1 MFWCLSQTV
10 YPASK
15 RILMIDRAATLPNSS
30 WQDYY
35 CAYLKYQIE
44 PCGETPLGK
53 FKQQK
58 KKQGLRELASF
69 WKYTEHSRTFLV
81 HAHKEVHFISR
92 HSQRK
97 DVSGLLNDA
106 RIRLCFQSLDF
117 TTSFSIEN
125 QLAPSA
131 TTYCP
136 ANAAFMKVVKY
147 DNRHNKIM
155 QLLLSLELYHFS
167 FITTDDKI

>member
-15 RILMIDRAATLPNSS
+15 RILIIDRAATLPNSS

-53 FKQQK
+53 FNQQK

-106 RIRLCFQSLDF
+106 RIRLCFQSLI
-117 TTSFSIEN
+117 S
-125 QLAPSA
+125 
-131 TTYCP
+131 
-136 ANAAFMKVVKY
+136 
-147 DNRHNKIM
+147 
-155 QLLLSLELYHFS
+155 QLLHWKSTCPFS
-167 FITTDDKI
+167 NHILPSKCSIHESGQIWQQA